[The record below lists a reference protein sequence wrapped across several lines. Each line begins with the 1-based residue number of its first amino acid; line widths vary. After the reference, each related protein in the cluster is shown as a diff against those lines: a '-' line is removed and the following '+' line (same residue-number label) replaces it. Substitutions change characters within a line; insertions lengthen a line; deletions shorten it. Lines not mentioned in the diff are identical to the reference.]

1 MIGIVVDVNVDEL
14 MIEMKELKEIFEEKN
29 KEVDE
34 YLEKYCFLFIS
45 YEKLEKDKEML
56 EI

>member
-1 MIGIVVDVNVDEL
+1 MDIKVDEL
-14 MIEMKELKEIFEEKN
+14 IIEIKELKEIFEEKI

-34 YLEKYCFLFIS
+34 YLDKYCFLFIS
-45 YEKLEKDKEML
+45 YEKLEKVKEML